1 MLDNSSDRKLR
12 IHVCVSLSLDQQN
25 LNLRAAI
32 YHVLL
37 HHQMD
42 KADWKGALELLDMAV
57 RDTPCSRQQL

>member
-1 MLDNSSDRKLR
+1 MLTVQTENYRS
-12 IHVCVSLSLDQQN
+12 VCTSLSLDRQN

-37 HHQMD
+37 HHRMD
-42 KADWKGALELLDMAV
+42 KADWKGALELLDTAV